1 MKKITIIVALLLTSI
16 TSNQMNCMDAWT
28 DPYGLMDENQTS
40 SHASIGINT
49 DNTHKFNVF
58 IGVYIF
64 HEGNILLTELEDVNN
79 QKYWNIPTM
88 KAIPGKETQV
98 SIKEYIQDRTG
109 LDLYDL
115 KVYPGFVEKPLNHY
129 FLLKFSAL
137 APTDKLTDNRF
148 KWFNKRNIPHNL
160 AEEIDKNIVYK
171 NL

>member
-58 IGVYIF
+58 IGAYIF

-79 QKYWNIPTM
+79 QKYWNIPII
-88 KAIPGKETQV
+88 KAIPGKGTQV
-98 SIKEYIQDRTG
+98 SIKEYIQDSTG
-109 LDLYDL
+109 LNLYDL
-115 KVYPGFVEKPLNHY
+115 KVYPGFIEFLQTHS
-129 FLLKFSAL
+129 FLLNFIAL

-148 KWFNKRNIPHNL
+148 KWFNKGNIPHNL
-160 AEEIDKNIVYK
+160 AQSVNKDTVYN